1 MLGNI
6 KAHGAERIVK
16 IVDFGHGDKVGSPCG
31 IALQANNST
40 SVELVFHGA
49 SRKGAKD
56 AKSGKIIFLCELS
69 SAKG

>member
-1 MLGNI
+1 MLGNS

-40 SVELVFHGA
+40 SVKLVFHGA
-49 SRKGAKD
+49 SLKGA
-56 AKSGKIIFLCELS
+56 
-69 SAKG
+69 